1 MKEVAVSEVKERFS
15 RYLRIAETEEVVIT
29 RNGKPAGVLV
39 GFSDEEEWFE
49 YRLEHDP
56 RFLSRVENARNS
68 IAEGRG
74 TPLEELE

>member
-1 MKEVAVSEVKERFS
+1 MKEVALSEVKDKFS

-39 GFSDEEEWFE
+39 GFRDEEDWFE
-49 YRLEHDP
+49 YRLEHDA

-68 IAEGRG
+68 IRAGRG
-74 TPLEELE
+74 TPLEDLE